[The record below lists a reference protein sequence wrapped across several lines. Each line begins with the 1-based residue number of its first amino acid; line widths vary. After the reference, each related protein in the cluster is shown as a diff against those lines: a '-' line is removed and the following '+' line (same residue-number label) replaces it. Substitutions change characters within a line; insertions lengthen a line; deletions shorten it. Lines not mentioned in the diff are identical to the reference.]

1 MFIHV
6 FLTCSRQFRLGLGLP
21 QASMVYITSFVLT
34 SQPRIAAAEALA
46 KSALRNS
53 TSRTRLCLNLSSAG
67 LLRRVKDS
75 LLQLLPECSFLFG
88 NCGELRAFAALMGW
102 TAIAATASESDL
114 DQLELIKRLAAML
127 KPGGM
132 AVITAGAEPTM
143 VATGDGY
150 AQCFPVPLSL
160 RHNMKIH
167 EVSWINMECR
177 VLRKASYWLL
187 VDILQFH
194 RLNTSFQKVLY
205 CDIKRIK
212 S

>member
-88 NCGELRAFAALMGW
+88 NCRELRAFGW

>member
-1 MFIHV
+1 
-6 FLTCSRQFRLGLGLP
+6 
-21 QASMVYITSFVLT
+21 MVYITSFVLT

-167 EVSWINMECR
+167 QVSWINMECR
-177 VLRKASYWLL
+177 VLRKASHVAFRQLL
-187 VDILQFH
+187 ATGGHFAVSPTEHVFPESPIL
-194 RLNTSFQKVLY
+194 
-205 CDIKRIK
+205 
-212 S
+212 